1 MIDRNSSTAWGLFN
15 GVLAGALWGM
25 VFLAPA
31 LTTAFS
37 PLQLA
42 VGRYL
47 LYGAVALVLLL
58 PLWPALRG
66 QVDRRAWIALAG
78 LSLLGNLVYF
88 VFLAMAVHWAGGA
101 AAALIVGMV
110 PVLVAVFDARRPGA
124 LPLRWLAPALGLCV
138 AGTVLVAWAALANP
152 AGHGGAAGSAVV
164 PVGQRLLGLACALAA
179 LLSWTAYSIAN
190 VVWMRRYPAIS
201 GHGWSLLTGVA
212 TGGIA
217 LLLLPLALWL
227 GPQDQ
232 APAQWLH
239 FAGICALLAIGASV
253 LGNACWNRATRSLP
267 LSLGGQLIV
276 FETLFALLYGFVWQQ
291 RWPGLLEVLA
301 VLLLVGGVVLAARAH
316 ARWEQRRG

>member
-1 MIDRNSSTAWGLFN
+1 MGRNSSTRWGLFN
-15 GVLAGALWGM
+15 GVLAGALWGI

-47 LYGAVALVLLL
+47 LYGVLAVLLIV
-58 PLWPALRG
+58 PAWQALKVH
-66 QVDRRAWIALAG
+66 VDRRAWIALAG

-88 VFLAMAVHWAGGA
+88 IFLAMAVHWAGGA

-110 PVLVAVFDARRPGA
+110 PVLVAVFDARRPGT
-124 LPLRWLAPALGLCV
+124 LPLMRLAPALGLCV
-138 AGTVLVAWAALANP
+138 AGTLLVAWVALVHG
-152 AGHGGAAGSAVV
+152 GHGGGGDGAPADIT
-164 PVGQRLLGLACALAA
+164 QRLLGLACAVAA
-179 LLSWTAYSIAN
+179 LLAWTGYSIAN

-227 GPQDQ
+227 GPQGQSDL
-232 APAQWLH
+232 QWLH
-239 FAGICALLAIGASV
+239 FAGICAVLALGASL

-276 FETLFALLYGFVWQQ
+276 FETLFALVYGFVWQQ
-291 RWPGLLEVLA
+291 RWPGMLEMLA
-301 VLLLVGGVVLAARAH
+301 IVLLVGGVALAARAH
-316 ARWEQRRG
+316 ARWALPQG

>member
-1 MIDRNSSTAWGLFN
+1 MSIRNNSTAWGLFN

-37 PLQLA
+37 ALQLA
-42 VGRYL
+42 IGRYL
-47 LYGAVALVLLL
+47 LYGAAALLL
-58 PLWPALRG
+58 LWPLWPAVRG
-66 QVDRRAWIALAG
+66 QVDRRAWLALAG

-110 PVLVAVFDARRPGA
+110 PVLVAVVDARRPGA
-124 LPLRWLAPALGLCV
+124 LPLRRLLPALGLCV
-138 AGTVLVAWAALANP
+138 AGTGLVAWTALT
-152 AGHGGAAGSAVV
+152 HGSTGSADAA
-164 PVGQRLLGLACALAA
+164 QRVLGLLCALAA
-179 LLSWTAYSIAN
+179 LLAWTGYSIAN

-217 LLLLPLALWL
+217 VLLLPLALWL
-227 GPQDQ
+227 GPLGQL
-232 APAQWLH
+232 PAQWLH

-291 RWPGLLEVLA
+291 RWPGGLELLA
-301 VLLLVGGVVLAARAH
+301 IALLVAGVVAAARAH
-316 ARWEQRRG
+316 ARWAGPRQAG